1 MRPRKKTN
9 ILTRTIEGM
18 FYIFTANTSLPSLLP
33 TVTFP
38 RDMRKKEKFLKHI
51 TGEASLQTS
60 AQSER
65 VTDAFM
71 WLRADV
77 SAGATCECSHRMLCF
92 LPGPLYF
99 SPKCRKHVY
108 RLYHHTRDCTIP
120 ACKPASTLAV
130 WSDTASARPPLT
142 HKSLI
147 SSFTDF
153 KRCAR
158 LLTRL
163 AGSPQCTEG

>member
-1 MRPRKKTN
+1 MKIIFVSVSLSLNRQSSPPAAAGVVCCDASLKKTN

-18 FYIFTANTSLPSLLP
+18 FYIFTPNTSLPSLLP

-71 WLRADV
+71 
-77 SAGATCECSHRMLCF
+77 
-92 LPGPLYF
+92 
-99 SPKCRKHVY
+99 
-108 RLYHHTRDCTIP
+108 
-120 ACKPASTLAV
+120 
-130 WSDTASARPPLT
+130 
-142 HKSLI
+142 
-147 SSFTDF
+147 
-153 KRCAR
+153 
-158 LLTRL
+158 
-163 AGSPQCTEG
+163 